1 MNKQTQKQKL
11 DAFTKKME
19 DIMISKSGDYATEDT
34 LSNFKLVS
42 QIVGIPIEKVI
53 MVFIA
58 TKTVRLGNLQGTPNN
73 ESIEDNSVDLANYSV
88 LLDMVRNE
96 DSNEDSQEETY
107 EPKVGDFVKIKDPSL
122 THFKKGGIVE
132 IMEVDKD
139 KDYYWAKDKNDFKQ
153 LITIDNL

>member
-19 DIMISKSGDYATEDT
+19 DVMISKSGDYATEDT

-96 DSNEDSQEETY
+96 DFTEDTY
-107 EPKVGDFVKIKDPSL
+107 EPKVGDFVMIKDPSL
-122 THFKKGGIVE
+122 TNFKKGDIVE
-132 IMEVDKD
+132 RIEVNEKMLNAES
-139 KDYYWAKDKNDFKQ
+139 YWAKDKNDFKQ